1 VNCSNQILNDDYVE
15 ALAQGLSVSKFVSRL
30 NMSGTRIS
38 TRGATMTINLMNKQ
52 LVKHLDL
59 SYNSTIGPE
68 FYRQLADILDDP
80 RTSLEY
86 LSLEANNMGDKP
98 LGYLCEKICQNSN
111 LTVLNLS
118 KNNITDQG
126 VGVYSSSQH
135 EEGTGLC
142 KVLRHCKNIRGLF
155 LHFNRI
161 LGPGGAQL
169 ARSLT
174 SNRFLKVLD
183 ISFNQIC
190 GGITSRD
197 MEKALTARHDYA
209 SSWAECFKRNAD
221 LIHVDISNNNLRL
234 LEMEIIAEGL
244 KTNHTILGIHIMGNE
259 AEIDNKGFVQTSLEE
274 HAFENRL
281 LGPQLMTRINPQFEN
296 STGIIKGQ
304 VALELKVSDNCWICE
319 GYRHFEFTFKP
330 GVCSAVFDAEFFKQN
345 PRPALYLHLEQDDYK
360 PDLMIPDNEESP
372 ALFSSIRMIKPSRD
386 QKYFFSVNRKA
397 FAANFKPKQ
406 SMLNTTLKV
415 KKSPRAPPPQE
426 LLKMYDK

>member
-1 VNCSNQILNDDYVE
+1 MNCSNQILNDDYVE

-68 FYRQLADILDDP
+68 FYRQLADILDDL

-155 LHFNRI
+155 LHFTRI

-183 ISFNQIC
+183 ISFN
-190 GGITSRD
+190 
-197 MEKALTARHDYA
+197 
-209 SSWAECFKRNAD
+209 
-221 LIHVDISNNNLRL
+221 
-234 LEMEIIAEGL
+234 
-244 KTNHTILGIHIMGNE
+244 
-259 AEIDNKGFVQTSLEE
+259 
-274 HAFENRL
+274 
-281 LGPQLMTRINPQFEN
+281 
-296 STGIIKGQ
+296 
-304 VALELKVSDNCWICE
+304 
-319 GYRHFEFTFKP
+319 
-330 GVCSAVFDAEFFKQN
+330 
-345 PRPALYLHLEQDDYK
+345 
-360 PDLMIPDNEESP
+360 
-372 ALFSSIRMIKPSRD
+372 
-386 QKYFFSVNRKA
+386 
-397 FAANFKPKQ
+397 
-406 SMLNTTLKV
+406 
-415 KKSPRAPPPQE
+415 
-426 LLKMYDK
+426 